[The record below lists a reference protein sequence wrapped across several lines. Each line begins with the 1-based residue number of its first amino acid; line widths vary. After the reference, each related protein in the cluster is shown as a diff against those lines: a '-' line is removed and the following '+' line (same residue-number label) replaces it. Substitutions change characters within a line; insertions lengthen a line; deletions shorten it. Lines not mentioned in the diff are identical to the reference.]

1 MQGGGAGTCDR
12 TGESGSSESRDLVEI
27 TKTLPKHYQN
37 APCHWGV
44 FLCPYLCIEFKK
56 QQAKRAA
63 IINNKKNK
71 GMKKIVIGNK
81 VEFEKLKAAFPSTH
95 KSTVYKAL
103 RFEAKSLL
111 ASRIRCY
118 AMNFLPSAQLLTT
131 H

>member
-1 MQGGGAGTCDR
+1 MPIPLHRIQ
-12 TGESGSSESRDLVEI
+12 
-27 TKTLPKHYQN
+27 
-37 APCHWGV
+37 
-44 FLCPYLCIEFKK
+44 FK
-56 QQAKRAA
+56 QAKRAA

-103 RFEAKSLL
+103 RFGAKSLL